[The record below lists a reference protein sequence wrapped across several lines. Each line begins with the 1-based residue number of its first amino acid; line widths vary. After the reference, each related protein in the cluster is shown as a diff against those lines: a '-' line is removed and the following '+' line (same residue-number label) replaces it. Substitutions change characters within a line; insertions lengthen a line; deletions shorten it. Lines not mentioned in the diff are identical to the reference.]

1 MSGSNLFVEQQK
13 KLYNKPWYLFFLA
26 SNHLKSPEVEGH
38 SEGKNCPAKRQC
50 YLTLIH
56 TEA

>member
-13 KLYNKPWYLFFLA
+13 KLSNKPWYLYSFA
-26 SNHLKSPEVEGH
+26 SNHLKLPEVEGH

-56 TEA
+56 AET